1 MLEAVRERTTPS
13 RTRWAA
19 AAYAAT
25 IAAAALVFL
34 LIREYG
40 SGLSAPPPAASGLT
54 PQIMP
59 GPAPDALTH
68 LLIALAAIVLV
79 GRLLRTAFQAI
90 GQPPVI
96 GEVVAGVLLG
106 PSLLGAISPAA
117 YQFVLAPS
125 AVPYLGIVA
134 QLGVVLY
141 MFLVGVELNP
151 DLLRGQVHATVATSH
166 ASIVVPFVLGS
177 ALALFLYPRFSS
189 ADVPFTSF
197 ALFIGIAMAI
207 TAFPVLARI
216 LSELGMTRTRL
227 GAVALACAAV
237 DDVTAW
243 CLLALVVGV
252 VQASAGSALTVVAL
266 TLTFIAVMFVVVRP
280 LLARLIGAAEG
291 EWSDGYVAMGI
302 VGLLISALVTEAI
315 GIHALFG
322 AFLFGAVIPH
332 DSRLAHA
339 LTTRLES
346 LVLVLLLP
354 AFFAFAGMRT
364 EIGLISGWG
373 GWFACALI
381 IVVATLGKVG
391 GTLAAARIV
400 GMSWRGGAALG
411 VLMNTRGLMQLVVL
425 NVGLDLGVISPTL
438 FTMMVVMAIVL
449 TMATTPLVRRLAPGL
464 DASAAGSGAG
474 QAVAPVETVR

>member
-1 MLEAVRERTTPS
+1 MFDETGEGATPS
-13 RTRWAA
+13 RPMWAA
-19 AAYAAT
+19 AAYGAV
-25 IAAAALVFL
+25 IAGAALLFL
-34 LIREYG
+34 LIRAYG
-40 SGLSAPPPAASGLT
+40 SELSAPPAVAPTLT
-54 PQIMP
+54 GPVVS
-59 GPAPDALTH
+59 GPASNALAH
-68 LLIALAAIVLV
+68 LLISLTAIVVV
-79 GRLLRTAFQAI
+79 GRLLRRAFQAI

-96 GEVVAGVLLG
+96 GEVIAGVLLG

-125 AVPYLGIVA
+125 AAPYLGIVA

-151 DLLRGQVHATVATSH
+151 DVLRGQVHATVATSH

-177 ALALFLYPRFSS
+177 ALALFLYPRYSS

-197 ALFIGIAMAI
+197 ALFIGIAMSI

-216 LSELGMTRTRL
+216 LSELGMTQTPL
-227 GAVALACAAV
+227 GTVALASAAV

-266 TLTFIAVMFVVVRP
+266 TMVFIAVMFLVVRP
-280 LLARLIGAAEG
+280 ALARLVAGANG
-291 EWSDGYVAMGI
+291 ERSDAYVAMGI

-339 LTTRLES
+339 LTNRLES

-364 EIGLISGWG
+364 EIGLVSGWD
-373 GWFACALI
+373 GWMACALI
-381 IVVATLGKVG
+381 IAVATLGKVG
-391 GTLAAARIV
+391 GTLAAARVV
-400 GMSWRGGAALG
+400 GMSWRTGTALG

-425 NVGLDLGVISPTL
+425 NVGLDLGVITPTL
-438 FTMMVVMAIVL
+438 FTMMVVMALVL
-449 TMATTPLVRRLAPGL
+449 TMATTPLIRRLLPRTSPL
-464 DASAAGSGAG
+464 
-474 QAVAPVETVR
+474 P

>member
-1 MLEAVRERTTPS
+1 MLEAVRARTTSS
-13 RTRWAA
+13 RARWAA

-25 IAAAALVFL
+25 IAGAALLFL
-34 LIREYG
+34 LIRAYG
-40 SGLSAPPPAASGLT
+40 SELSAPPPMAPT
-54 PQIMP
+54 PTGPATP
-59 GPAPDALTH
+59 GPAPDALAH
-68 LLIALAAIVLV
+68 LLIALTAIVIV
-79 GRLLRTAFQAI
+79 GRVLRKAFQAI

-125 AVPYLGIVA
+125 AAPYLGIVA

-141 MFLVGVELNP
+141 MFLVGIELNP
-151 DLLRGQVHATVATSH
+151 DSLRGQVHATVATSH

-189 ADVPFTSF
+189 ADVSFTSF
-197 ALFIGIAMAI
+197 ALFIGIAMSI

-216 LSELGMTRTRL
+216 LSELGMRRTRL
-227 GAVALACAAV
+227 GTMAIACAAV

-266 TLTFIAVMFVVVRP
+266 TLAFIAVMFLVVRP
-280 LLARLIGAAEG
+280 WLGRLIGGANG
-291 EWSDGYVAMGI
+291 EQSDGYVAAGVI
-302 VGLLISALVTEAI
+302 GLLISALVTEAI

-322 AFLFGAVIPH
+322 AFLFGAIIPH

-339 LTTRLES
+339 LTNRLES
-346 LVLVLLLP
+346 LTLVLLLP

-364 EIGLISGWG
+364 EIGLVPGWE
-373 GWFACALI
+373 GWIACALI
-381 IVVATLGKVG
+381 VVVATLGKVG
-391 GTLAAARIV
+391 GTLMAARMV
-400 GMSWRGGAALG
+400 GMTWRTGTALG

-449 TMATTPLVRRLAPGL
+449 TMATTPLVRRLAPEATG
-464 DASAAGSGAG
+464 SVAA
-474 QAVAPVETVR
+474 VR

>member
-1 MLEAVRERTTPS
+1 MFDETGEGATPS
-13 RTRWAA
+13 RTLWAV
-19 AAYAAT
+19 AAYGAT
-25 IAAAALVFL
+25 IAGAALLFL
-34 LIREYG
+34 LIRAYG
-40 SGLSAPPPAASGLT
+40 SGLSAPPPVAPTLT
-54 PQIMP
+54 
-59 GPAPDALTH
+59 GPAISGPASNALTH
-68 LLIALAAIVLV
+68 LLISLTAIVVV
-79 GRLLRTAFQAI
+79 GRVLRRAFQSI

-96 GEVVAGVLLG
+96 GEVIAGVLLG

-125 AVPYLGIVA
+125 AAPYLGIVA

-151 DLLRGQVHATVATSH
+151 DVLRGQVHATVATSH

-197 ALFIGIAMAI
+197 ALFIGIAMSI

-216 LSELGMTRTRL
+216 LSELGMTQTPL
-227 GAVALACAAV
+227 GTVALACAAV

-252 VQASAGSALTVVAL
+252 VQASAGSALPVVAL
-266 TLTFIAVMFVVVRP
+266 TMAFIAVMFLVVRP
-280 LLARLIGAAEG
+280 ALVRLVAGANG
-291 EWSDGYVAMGI
+291 ERSDAYVAMGI

-339 LTTRLES
+339 LTNRLES

-364 EIGLISGWG
+364 EIGLVSGWD
-373 GWFACALI
+373 GWMACALI
-381 IVVATLGKVG
+381 IAVATLGKVG
-391 GTLAAARIV
+391 GTLAAARVV
-400 GMSWRGGAALG
+400 GMSWRTGTALG

-425 NVGLDLGVISPTL
+425 NVGLDLGVITPTL
-438 FTMMVVMAIVL
+438 FTMMVVMALVL
-449 TMATTPLVRRLAPGL
+449 TMATTPLIRRLVPRAL
-464 DASAAGSGAG
+464 SSSM
-474 QAVAPVETVR
+474 

>member
-1 MLEAVRERTTPS
+1 MGMLDAIRVRAAPS
-13 RTRWAA
+13 RAPWAA
-19 AAYAAT
+19 AAYTAT
-25 IAAAALVFL
+25 IAAAALLFL
-34 LIREYG
+34 LIRAYG
-40 SGLSAPPPAASGLT
+40 SGLSAPPPLAPTLT
-54 PQIMP
+54 GPAMP
-59 GPAPDALTH
+59 GPAPDALVH
-68 LLIALAAIVLV
+68 LLIALTAIVIV
-79 GRLLRTAFQAI
+79 GRVLRRAFQAI

-96 GEVVAGVLLG
+96 GEVIAGVLLG

-125 AVPYLGIVA
+125 AAPYLGIVA

-151 DLLRGQVHATVATSH
+151 DVLRGQVHATIATSH

-177 ALALFLYPRFSS
+177 SLALFLYPRFSS

-197 ALFIGIAMAI
+197 ALFIGITMSI

-216 LSELGMTRTRL
+216 LSELGMTRTPL
-227 GAVALACAAV
+227 GTVALACAAV

-252 VQASAGSALTVVAL
+252 VHASAGSALTVVAL
-266 TLTFIAVMFVVVRP
+266 TILFIAVMFIVVRP
-280 LLARLIGAAEG
+280 LLRRLIGAAEG
-291 EWSDGYVAMGI
+291 EWSDGYVAVGI

-322 AFLFGAVIPH
+322 AFLFGAVIPP

-339 LTTRLES
+339 LTNRLES

-364 EIGLISGWG
+364 EIGLVPGWD
-373 GWFACALI
+373 GWIACALI

-400 GMSWRGGAALG
+400 GMSWRTGTALG

-425 NVGLDLGVISPTL
+425 NVGLDLGVITPTL

-449 TMATTPLVRRLAPGL
+449 TMATTPLVRRLAPEGTA
-464 DASAAGSGAG
+464 ASVAA
-474 QAVAPVETVR
+474 VR